1 MAGGGGR
8 HVATS
13 NIRHFA
19 GHFAGMISVQHE
31 NLHCCQRF
39 GVEALV
45 LMCATIFCTI
55 RVNDG
60 QPPTSFSRIIQIPAR
75 SGGGG
80 AAAAAAAAAAAGGT
94 VVKGTV
100 VVGARVMVIE
110 AAVLLLYNVKRG
122 NE

>member
-1 MAGGGGR
+1 
-8 HVATS
+8 
-13 NIRHFA
+13 
-19 GHFAGMISVQHE
+19 MISVQHE
-31 NLHCCQRF
+31 YLHCCQRF

-80 AAAAAAAAAAAGGT
+80 AAAAGGT